1 MGTKMKKGILR
12 PIQFIT
18 KIFDSKE
25 EEIEIQIGLP
35 TDVKHLAHIG
45 FHGPETT
52 GPSWMDHYHSAP
64 LNDVPGLDPAPSTNQ
79 WASQEINFPCH
90 EIEESPR
97 DAESQSPR
105 PLRPRHSRRHQ
116 SEGTIAVDKDS
127 SSVKKKGHRFR
138 KKKEGSKEDNNAAAN
153 NNPDVPAVPKSKKKK
168 SKGASE
174 GGSGSLCR
182 PRRKDQAVVAP
193 EAKLVAEEIG
203 AIL

>member
-1 MGTKMKKGILR
+1 
-12 PIQFIT
+12 
-18 KIFDSKE
+18 
-25 EEIEIQIGLP
+25 
-35 TDVKHLAHIG
+35 
-45 FHGPETT
+45 
-52 GPSWMDHYHSAP
+52 MDHYHSAP
-64 LNDVPGLDPAPSTNQ
+64 LDDVPGLDPAPSTNQ

-97 DAESQSPR
+97 DAESQSQR

-174 GGSGSLCR
+174 GGSGSSSR

-193 EAKLVAEEIG
+193 EAKPIAEEIG
-203 AIL
+203 AIS